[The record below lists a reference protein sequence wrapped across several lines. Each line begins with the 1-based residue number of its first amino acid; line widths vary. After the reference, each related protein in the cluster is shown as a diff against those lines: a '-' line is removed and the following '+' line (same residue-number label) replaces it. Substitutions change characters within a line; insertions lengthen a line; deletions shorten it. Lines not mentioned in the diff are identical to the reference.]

1 MKTIVNLY
9 FQNSGPQLV
18 EEGRSDRVLEE
29 SQSPG
34 KAQQGE
40 SSVLLGRIQGEGNWT
55 QVPQRWCLNIGAKG
69 AECNQVVSGQHS
81 QQDQWND
88 TC

>member
-40 SSVLLGRIQGEGNWT
+40 SSVLLGRIQGEGN
-55 QVPQRWCLNIGAKG
+55 
-69 AECNQVVSGQHS
+69 
-81 QQDQWND
+81 
-88 TC
+88 